1 MPDGIRGMSLA
12 EADLRKKKG
21 ITVLCIRRADAD
33 PQKPRKV
40 LIPQAS
46 DIIESDDKLIVFGET
61 RQLDS
66 LS

>member
-1 MPDGIRGMSLA
+1 MTLA
-12 EADLRKKKG
+12 EADLRKEKG
-21 ITVLCIRRADAD
+21 VTVLCIRRADAD

-46 DIIESDDKLIVFGET
+46 DVIESDDKLIVFGET
-61 RQLDS
+61 KKLDE